1 MQSRG
6 GLPATAANATAQS
19 SNALGRLPCR
29 PLGARARPSHQQHRL
44 SARATTNT
52 TSGASS
58 SPIVPEAIATTRA
71 PADLLRQL
79 QQQQQQR
86 LATTNNPVATIAAA
100 PSAPTTTPPLDPATL
115 GAAGAGAAAAV
126 ALALAIKRVYDTPS
140 RAYDRNV
147 GDEYDAWTEEGILEH
162 YWGEHIHLG
171 YYTDDELQK
180 GWWRADFKAAKLR
193 FTQEMFRWSGCPAPL
208 PKGAK
213 VLDVGCGFGGSSR
226 WLAATNPDAQVT
238 GITLSPRQVE
248 RGTQLAR
255 ERGLENVDLR
265 VMDALDMQFEDGTF
279 DLVWACESGEH
290 MPDKAAYVREMARV
304 LKPGGTLVLACW
316 CQRDA
321 DEKRGAPPLT
331 ETDKENLRF
340 LCEEWAHPYFISIED
355 FGQLATETGLMEEVE
370 LADWTRPTLASWRH
384 SNLVG
389 VLDPWYVVLK
399 WNPKLWYKVTREIVT
414 LERMHRAFDR
424 GLMVYGMMRATK
436 KVGVE
441 SSAGASAPAAAA
453 ASSSR

>member
-1 MQSRG
+1 VVVVARG
-6 GLPATAANATAQS
+6 SG
-19 SNALGRLPCR
+19 
-29 PLGARARPSHQQHRL
+29 GAS
-44 SARATTNT
+44 TTTTTTTT
-52 TSGASS
+52 TSTSV
-58 SPIVPEAIATTRA
+58 VPEAVATTRS
-71 PADLLRQL
+71 PAEMLRRLRSGNNTQNQQL
-79 QQQQQQR
+79 HRQQQ
-86 LATTNNPVATIAAA
+86 PIATIAATPA
-100 PSAPTTTPPLDPATL
+100 PPAATPSLDAATL
-115 GAAGAGAAAAV
+115 APAAAATAA
-126 ALALAIKRVYDTPS
+126 ALALALAVKRIYDTPS

-147 GDEYDAWTEEGILEH
+147 GDEYDAWTEEGILEY

-171 YYTDDELQK
+171 YYTPEELER

-208 PKGAK
+208 PKGAR

-226 WLAATNPDAQVT
+226 WLAATNPEAQVT

-255 ERGLENVDLR
+255 ERGLNNVELK

-321 DEKRGAPPLT
+321 DASRGAPPLT
-331 ETDKENLRF
+331 SDDRDNLRF
-340 LCEEWAHPYFISIED
+340 LAEEWAHPYFISIED
-355 FGQLATETGLMEEVE
+355 FGALAEDTKVLGKVE
-370 LADWTRPTLASWRH
+370 LADWTAPTLASWRH

-389 VLDPWYVVLK
+389 VLDPWFVVFK
-399 WNPKLWYKVTREIVT
+399 WNPRLWYKVTREIVT
-414 LERMHRAFDR
+414 LERMHRAFAR

-436 KVGVE
+436 EQVV
-441 SSAGASAPAAAA
+441 GASAGGAEAAAGKEGAAAAA
-453 ASSSR
+453 ASTR

>member
-1 MQSRG
+1 M
-6 GLPATAANATAQS
+6 
-19 SNALGRLPCR
+19 
-29 PLGARARPSHQQHRL
+29 
-44 SARATTNT
+44 RATPTTTT
-52 TSGASS
+52 TSPSS
-58 SPIVPEAIATTRA
+58 SSSVPEAVATTRS
-71 PADLLRQL
+71 PAEMLRRL
-79 QQQQQQR
+79 GDNNQQQQR
-86 LATTNNPVATIAAA
+86 YHTPRPVATIAAA
-100 PSAPTTTPPLDPATL
+100 PAAAAAPLD
-115 GAAGAGAAAAV
+115 GGAAAWSNLVPAAAATAA
-126 ALALAIKRVYDTPS
+126 ALALALAVKRVYDTPS

-147 GDEYDAWTEEGILEH
+147 GDEYDAWTEEGILEY

-171 YYTDDELQK
+171 YYTPEELEK

-193 FTQEMFRWSGCPAPL
+193 FTQEMFRWSGCPGPL
-208 PKGAK
+208 PKGAR

-255 ERGLENVDLR
+255 ERGLENVELR
-265 VMDALDMQFEDGTF
+265 VMDALDMQFEDGQF

-321 DEKRGAPPLT
+321 NAARGAPPLT
-331 ETDKENLRF
+331 EDDRANLTF
-340 LCEEWAHPYFISIED
+340 LAEEWAHPYFVSIED
-355 FGQLATETGLMEEVE
+355 FGALAQDTQVLQSVE
-370 LADWTRPTLASWRH
+370 LADWTKPTLASWRH

-389 VLDPWYVVLK
+389 VLDPWFVVFK
-399 WNPKLWYKVTREIVT
+399 WSPKLWYKVTREIVT

-424 GLMVYGMMRATK
+424 GLMVYGMMKAVK
-436 KVGVE
+436 KAQVP
-441 SSAGASAPAAAA
+441 AAASAAGQQEKGSSAAAA
-453 ASSSR
+453 APAAR

>member
-1 MQSRG
+1 LRA
-6 GLPATAANATAQS
+6 GL
-19 SNALGRLPCR
+19 
-29 PLGARARPSHQQHRL
+29 L
-44 SARATTNT
+44 ST
-52 TSGASS
+52 TSGGASS
-58 SPIVPEAIATTRA
+58 SSSVVPEAVATTRS
-71 PADLLRQL
+71 PADLLRQI
-79 QQQQQQR
+79 QQQQHVSMR
-86 LATTNNPVATIAAA
+86 ASTSGNNPVATIAAA
-100 PSAPTTTPPLDPATL
+100 PAPAAAATAAPSLDNLPTAAV
-115 GAAGAGAAAAV
+115 AAGAAV
-126 ALALAIKRVYDTPS
+126 ALALAVKRVYDTPS

-147 GDEYDAWTEEGILEH
+147 GDEYDAWTEEGILEY

-171 YYTDDELQK
+171 YYTDEELK
-180 GWWRADFKAAKLR
+180 AGWWKADFKAAKLR
-193 FTQEMFRWSGCPAPL
+193 FTQEMFKFSGCPAPL
-208 PKGAK
+208 PKGAR

-248 RGTQLAR
+248 RGMQLAR
-255 ERGLENVDLR
+255 ERGLENVKLE

-321 DEKRGAPPLT
+321 NAERGAPPLT
-331 ETDKENLRF
+331 PQDKENLRF

-355 FGQLATETGLMEEVE
+355 FGALAEDTGALESVD

-389 VLDPWYVVLK
+389 VLDPWYVVFK
-399 WNPKLWYKVTREIVT
+399 WNPALWYKVTREIVT

-436 KVGVE
+436 KAAAPVGE
-441 SSAGASAPAAAA
+441 RAAAGEGASAGAAAA
-453 ASSSR
+453 AATR

>member
-6 GLPATAANATAQS
+6 GLPATAANAAAQCGT
-19 SNALGRLPCR
+19 ALGRLPCR
-29 PLGARARPSHQQHRL
+29 SLGTRARPSHRL
-44 SARATTNT
+44 SARAQQQSTTT

-58 SPIVPEAIATTRA
+58 SPIPEAIATTRA

-79 QQQQQQR
+79 QQQR
-86 LATTNNPVATIAAA
+86 STTNTNNPVATIAAA
-100 PSAPTTTPPLDPATL
+100 PAPATTTTPPLDPTTL
-115 GAAGAGAAAAV
+115 GVAGAAAATV

-171 YYTDDELQK
+171 YYTDDELK
-180 GWWRADFKAAKLR
+180 NGWWRADFKAAKLR
-193 FTQEMFRWSGCPAPL
+193 FTQEMFRWSGCPSPL

-226 WLAATNPDAQVT
+226 WLAATNPEAQVT

-321 DEKRGAPPLT
+321 DPTRNAPPLT
-331 ETDKENLRF
+331 DTDKENLRF

-389 VLDPWYVVLK
+389 VLDPWYVVFK

-436 KVGVE
+436 KVGVVAGDE
-441 SSAGASAPAAAA
+441 ASAAPAAAA

>member
-1 MQSRG
+1 MHSLGGPAAARG
-6 GLPATAANATAQS
+6 APGQCGPALERPT
-19 SNALGRLPCR
+19 CR
-29 PLGARARPSHQQHRL
+29 APGARARPSRQGPRA
-44 SARATTNT
+44 SATTT
-52 TSGASS
+52 TSSS
-58 SPIVPEAIATTRA
+58 AIIPEAVATTRA
-71 PADLLRQL
+71 PADLLRQI
-79 QQQQQQR
+79 QQQQQQQQYR
-86 LATTNNPVATIAAA
+86 RSSPTPVATIAAA
-100 PSAPTTTPPLDPATL
+100 PATPSTPAAAAFDLLPGGVPT
-115 GAAGAGAAAAV
+115 AALAAAGAAA

-147 GDEYDAWTEEGILEH
+147 GEEYDAWTEEGILEH

-171 YYTDDELQK
+171 YYTDEELK
-180 GWWRADFKAAKLR
+180 NGWWRADFKAAKLR
-193 FTQEMFRWSGCPAPL
+193 FTQEMFRWSGCPSPL

-255 ERGLENVDLR
+255 ERGLANVELR

-321 DEKRGAPPLT
+321 DALRGAPPLT
-331 ETDKENLRF
+331 PDDKENLRF
-340 LCEEWAHPYFISIED
+340 LCEEWAHPFFISIED
-355 FGQLATETGLMEEVE
+355 FGALADGTGLLGDVE
-370 LADWTRPTLASWRH
+370 LADWTKPTLASWRH

-389 VLDPWYVVLK
+389 VLDPWFVVFK

-414 LERMHRAFDR
+414 LERMHRAFER

-436 KVGVE
+436 KVA
-441 SSAGASAPAAAA
+441 SAPSSAPAAAA
-453 ASSSR
+453 AAAASR